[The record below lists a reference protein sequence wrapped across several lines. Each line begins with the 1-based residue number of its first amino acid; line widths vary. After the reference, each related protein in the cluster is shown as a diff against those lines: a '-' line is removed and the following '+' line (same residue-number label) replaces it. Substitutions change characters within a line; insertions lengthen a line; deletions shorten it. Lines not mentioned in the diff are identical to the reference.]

1 MSYNVY
7 RNKKEWKKVIQKLP
21 KTFSSCILIIEAKK
35 GAVHMDK
42 DQIKLQINFPQEV
55 IEGLEEIGKSMG
67 IKRTDVVKIAVKK
80 YVDENRKIN

>member
-1 MSYNVY
+1 MSYYVY
-7 RNKKEWKKVIQKLP
+7 INKKEWKKVIQKFP
-21 KTFSSCILIIEAKK
+21 KTFLSCILIIEAKK

-80 YVDENRKIN
+80 YVDENKTK

>member
-1 MSYNVY
+1 MKKSYTEISKNF
-7 RNKKEWKKVIQKLP
+7 L
-21 KTFSSCILIIEAKK
+21 SCILIIEAKK

-80 YVDENRKIN
+80 YVDENKTQ